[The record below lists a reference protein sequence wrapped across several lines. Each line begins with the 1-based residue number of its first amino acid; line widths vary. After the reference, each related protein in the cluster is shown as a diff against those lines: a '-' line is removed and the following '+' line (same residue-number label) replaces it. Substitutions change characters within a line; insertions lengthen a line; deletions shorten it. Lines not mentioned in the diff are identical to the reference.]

1 MASRHIVERTLVRQ
15 ETYDDN
21 FVGMKKIRKRKNRSR
36 GLFYCIFLFIF
47 SSFPPP
53 PVNTRAYIC
62 IDKSGTYHCNTRAPR
77 QKEK

>member
-53 PVNTRAYIC
+53 RLHSCVYL
-62 IDKSGTYHCNTRAPR
+62 Y
-77 QKEK
+77 